1 MRRIARENVACALG
15 ALLASAG
22 VAYLGLETFLWSDYE
37 TEAAPAFAA
46 LVHGNVDLFLRL
58 APAYGG
64 SFVERAP
71 FALVPSLWGGGA
83 LAVYRAVA
91 VPCLLA
97 GAMLGVWLVARMRRA
112 GAPRGARALTLALC
126 VANPL
131 ALNALEI
138 GHPEEL
144 LGACLCIAAV
154 LLAASD
160 RPLWAGLALGLA
172 IANKEWAL
180 LAAAPTL
187 LALAPRRRAAC
198 AGCATAVAA
207 AVLAPLA
214 LVHSGGFVAATRASA
229 APPSTIFHQD
239 QLWWFFGHHAAPGAA
254 SSATAVGERVGPAWA
269 SVISHPLILLV
280 GLAIGA
286 ALYAVERRRGRP
298 TSVRAALLALALGLL
313 LRCVLDTWDTPYYM
327 LPFLLALLT
336 WEVYAARAR
345 LPLIAGSATALGSV
359 TLLWLPGRATA
370 DVQTLVFL
378 GWTLPLAG
386 ALAVLLVASIARP
399 RRRSPAGAPPTA
411 QEITVRALSSPLS
424 TSWPSS
430 RTTSRSSIR
439 TPSLPGR

>member
-1 MRRIARENVACALG
+1 MRRIARENMACVLG
-15 ALLASAG
+15 ALLATAG
-22 VAYLGLETFLWSDYE
+22 VAYLGLETFVWSDYE
-37 TEAAPAFAA
+37 TEAAAALTA
-46 LVHGNVDLFLRL
+46 LVHGHVAMFLRL

-64 SFVERAP
+64 SLVERAP
-71 FALVPSLWGGGA
+71 FALLPGLWGGGA

-97 GAMLGVWLVARMRRA
+97 GAVLGAWLVTRMRRA

-126 VANPL
+126 VANPI

-144 LGACLCIAAV
+144 LGACLCVAAV
-154 LLAASD
+154 LLAAAD
-160 RPLWAGLALGLA
+160 RPLWAGVALGLA

-187 LALAPRRRAAC
+187 LALPPPRRAAC
-198 AGCATAVAA
+198 AAFASAVAA

-229 APPSTIFHQD
+229 APPATIFHQD
-239 QLWWFFGHHAAPGAA
+239 QLWWFFGHLPAPGAA
-254 SSATAVGERVGPAWA
+254 SSLTVGRRVAPAWTSA
-269 SVISHPLILLV
+269 ISHPLILLV
-280 GLAIGA
+280 GLALGV
-286 ALYAVERRRGRP
+286 ALYLVERRRGAP
-298 TSVRAALLALALGLL
+298 TSVRSALLALALALL
-313 LRCVLDTWDTPYYM
+313 LRCVLDTWDIPYYM

-336 WEVYAARAR
+336 WEVYAAPAR
-345 LPLIAGSATALGSV
+345 LPLIAGGAIALSSV
-359 TLLWLPGRATA
+359 TPLWLLGHATA

-378 GWTLPLAG
+378 GWTLPLAV
-386 ALAVLLVASIARP
+386 ALAVLLVASVARP
-399 RRRSPAGAPPTA
+399 RRRSTAATPVAGH
-411 QEITVRALSSPLS
+411 EITINPLPSPLS
-424 TSWPSS
+424 TSWPPS

>member
-1 MRRIARENVACALG
+1 MRRIARENTACLLG

-22 VAYLGLETFLWSDYE
+22 VAYLGLETFFWSDYE

-46 LVHGNVDLFLRL
+46 LVHGHVDLFLRL

-91 VPCLLA
+91 IPCLLA
-97 GAMLGVWLVARMRRA
+97 GAVLGAWLVARMRRA
-112 GAPRGARALTLALC
+112 GAPRGARALTLVLC
-126 VANPL
+126 VANPIT
-131 ALNALEI
+131 LNALEI

-144 LGACLCIAAV
+144 LGACLCVAAV
-154 LLAASD
+154 LLAGAD
-160 RPLWAGLALGLA
+160 RPVWAAVALGLA
-172 IANKEWAL
+172 VANKEWAL
-180 LAAAPTL
+180 LAVAPTL

-198 AGCATAVAA
+198 SACATAVAA

-214 LVHSGGFVAATRASA
+214 LVQSGGFVAATRASA
-229 APPSTIFHQD
+229 APPATIFHQD

-254 SSATAVGERVGPAWA
+254 SSLTAVGGRVAPAWA
-269 SVISHPLILLV
+269 SAISHPLILLV
-280 GLAIGA
+280 GLAIGI
-286 ALYAVERRRGRP
+286 ALYLVERRRGAP
-298 TSVRAALLALALGLL
+298 TSLRTALLALALALL
-313 LRCVLDTWDTPYYM
+313 LRCVLDTWDTSYYM

-336 WEVYAARAR
+336 WQVYAAPTR

-359 TLLWLPGRATA
+359 TLLWLPAHATA
-370 DVQTLVFL
+370 DVQTLMFL
-378 GWTLPLAG
+378 GWTLPLAV
-386 ALAVLLVASIARP
+386 ALAVLLVASVARP
-399 RRRSPAGAPPTA
+399 PRRSAAATPVPA
-411 QEITVRALSSPLS
+411 QEITVSALSRPLS
-424 TSWPSS
+424 TSLPAS